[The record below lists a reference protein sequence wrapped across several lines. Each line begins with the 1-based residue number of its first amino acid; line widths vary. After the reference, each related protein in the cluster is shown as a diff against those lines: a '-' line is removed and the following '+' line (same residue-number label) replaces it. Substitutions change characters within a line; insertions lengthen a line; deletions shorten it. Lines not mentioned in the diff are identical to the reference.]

1 MKIHTG
7 DRVTIYEPNAEPYEA
22 EVLSIDPDAGELVGS
37 LRARTTADPKGV
49 QRVARAWGPYARGRR
64 CRLGMEQLRAWG
76 WDPYARGRRDRDR
89 CRTLGAAVGS
99 LRTRTTGRCRT
110 VITPL

>member
-76 WDPYARGRRDRDR
+76 WDPYARGRR
-89 CRTLGAAVGS
+89 
-99 LRTRTTGRCRT
+99 
-110 VITPL
+110 